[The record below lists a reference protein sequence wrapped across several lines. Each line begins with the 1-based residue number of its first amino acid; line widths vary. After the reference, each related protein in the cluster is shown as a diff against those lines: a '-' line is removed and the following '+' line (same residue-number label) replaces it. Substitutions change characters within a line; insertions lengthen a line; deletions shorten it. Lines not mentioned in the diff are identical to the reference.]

1 MIVED
6 EAITQRYLKDIL
18 TEKGVKNID
27 CLDNAEDAMEA
38 IRVKEYQLILMDINI
53 KGTIDGIQLSKKI
66 LDKYVLPIVFISAYS
81 DDETME
87 DVLELSPYGFITK
100 PFGSNEVLTS
110 LRVAYKRFL
119 TFEAKVMKERSD
131 KMIQISEQYHY
142 SINTSTLFEYGKAV
156 KLNSKQNIL
165 MEILVKNINN
175 TVSFDELTIQIW
187 SDELIADSSL
197 RTLVYSLRKLLP
209 ALPLHTQ
216 SKQGYSLNN

>member
-119 TFEAKVMKERSD
+119 TFEAKVMKERND
-131 KMIQISEQYHY
+131 QMIQISEQYHY

>member
-18 TEKGVKNID
+18 TEKGVKYID

-38 IRVKEYQLILMDINI
+38 IREREYQLILMDINI
-53 KGTIDGIQLSKKI
+53 KGTMDGIQLSKKI
-66 LDKYVLPIVFISAYS
+66 LDKHVLPIVFISAYS

-100 PFGSNEVLTS
+100 PFGANEVLTS

-119 TFEAKVMKERSD
+119 TFEAKAMKERSE

-142 SINTSTLFEYGKAV
+142 ATDTSTLFEYGKAV
-156 KLNSKQNIL
+156 KLNTKQNIL
-165 MEILVKNINN
+165 IEILVKNINN

-209 ALPLHTQ
+209 ALPLYTQ
-216 SKQGYSLNN
+216 SKQGYSLNS